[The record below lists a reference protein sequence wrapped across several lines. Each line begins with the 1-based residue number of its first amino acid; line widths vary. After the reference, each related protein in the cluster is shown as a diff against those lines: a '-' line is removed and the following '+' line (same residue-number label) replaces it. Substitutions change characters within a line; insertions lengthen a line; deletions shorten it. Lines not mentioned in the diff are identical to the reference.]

1 MTYRPM
7 QSVSPEKLT
16 EVATKPKDDPEARKW
31 PASLDPF
38 KLVALL
44 MTLTGIVAW
53 VAGEAYTLGYWEAAH
68 YPRGIAALSL
78 QSLALRGFYGA
89 YKCWT
94 LGALVIAGYGVLG
107 LIPAIRLKR
116 STPRNQGWLTRVA
129 QRCRR
134 WLAARFEFDAPYA
147 VTGVLLLG
155 TAIFYYG
162 VIVSPA
168 LVWVFGAY
176 QQGREL
182 MEKQACQARAGATPT
197 SINLAD
203 GTTLHGHVIERS
215 DKLIALLTKDAVV
228 MVTDSEKGGRVVEST
243 SLANIK
249 CADK

>member
-1 MTYRPM
+1 MKDVPLDSAAQAA
-7 QSVSPEKLT
+7 QSPQE
-16 EVATKPKDDPEARKW
+16 EDRAKW
-31 PASLDPF
+31 PAVLDPF
-38 KLVALL
+38 KIVALL

-68 YPRGIAALSL
+68 YPRGVAELSL

-94 LGALVIAGYGVLG
+94 LGVLVVAGYGVLG
-107 LIPAIRLKR
+107 LIPAVRVKR
-116 STPRNQGWLTRVA
+116 ATPRKQGWLTRAA
-129 QRCRR
+129 QRCRH
-134 WLAARFEFDAPYA
+134 WLVARFEFDAPYA

-162 VIVSPA
+162 VIISPA

-182 MEKQACQARAGATPT
+182 LEKQACQARAGATPT

-228 MVTDSEKGGRVVEST
+228 MVTDSEKGGHVVEST
-243 SLANIK
+243 SLASISCSRSGPN
-249 CADK
+249 

>member
-1 MTYRPM
+1 MRDVPSDSAA
-7 QSVSPEKLT
+7 QAAGSPP
-16 EVATKPKDDPEARKW
+16 EVPPSKW

-38 KLVALL
+38 KLVALF

-68 YPRGIAALSL
+68 YPRGIGELSL

-94 LGALVIAGYGVLG
+94 LGVLVLAGYGVLG
-107 LIPAIRLKR
+107 LIPAIRVKR
-116 STPRNQGWLTRVA
+116 TTPRKQGWLTRSV
-129 QRCRR
+129 QRCRQ

-162 VIVSPA
+162 VIISPA
-168 LVWVFGAY
+168 LVWVVGAY
-176 QQGREL
+176 QQGRGL
-182 MEKQACQARAGATPT
+182 LEKQACQARAGATPT

-203 GTTLHGHVIERS
+203 GTPLHGHVIERS
-215 DKLIALLTKDAVV
+215 DKLIALLTKDSVV
-228 MVTDSEKGGRVVEST
+228 MVADGEKGGRVAEST
-243 SLANIK
+243 SLASVK
-249 CADK
+249 CDGK

>member
-1 MTYRPM
+1 MKDVPSDSVAQVAKPQQGEDRP
-7 QSVSPEKLT
+7 
-16 EVATKPKDDPEARKW
+16 KW
-31 PASLDPF
+31 PAALDPF
-38 KLVALL
+38 KIVALL

-68 YPRGIAALSL
+68 YPRGIAELSL

-94 LGALVIAGYGVLG
+94 LGALVLAGYGVLG

-116 STPRNQGWLTRVA
+116 TTPRKQGWLTRTA
-129 QRCRR
+129 QRCRH
-134 WLAARFEFDAPYA
+134 WLTARFEFDAPYA

-162 VIVSPA
+162 VIISPA

-182 MEKQACQARAGATPT
+182 LEKQACQTRAGAART
-197 SINLAD
+197 SLVLAD
-203 GTTLHGHVIERS
+203 GSVLKGNVIERS
-215 DKLIALLTKDAVV
+215 DKLMAVLTADAVV
-228 MVTDSEKGGRVVEST
+228 MVADGEEGARVVEKT
-243 SLANIK
+243 SLASIR
-249 CADK
+249 CVDK